1 MVALAK
7 ANQSAEGNV
16 TNGMNSVDEVHV
28 SEPGLAVLDVTGH
41 DEDTVRAVMTALDKL
56 WATSG
61 IRVIHYPGQPG
72 ARVRIHADI
81 LRPGTGSRPC
91 QPTEPTKTAV
101 SGTDPPVGGQLPVG
115 GT

>member
-16 TNGMNSVDEVHV
+16 ANGMNSADEVHV
-28 SEPGLAVLDVTGH
+28 SEPGLAVLDVAGH

-61 IRVIHYPGQPG
+61 ISPVIHYPGQPG

-81 LRPGTGSRPC
+81 LRPGTGSRPL
-91 QPTEPTKTAV
+91 PAGRTHE
-101 SGTDPPVGGQLPVG
+101 DGGFG
-115 GT
+115 D